1 MSTFSF
7 TEKQSLL
14 LCTLYFRKFH
24 LAVFLLQKFH
34 LAVFLLQKVSLG
46 CIFARC
52 NPCQGMIL
60 ALLDDV
66 ILQHR
71 I

>member
-14 LCTLYFRKFH
+14 LRTLYFR
-24 LAVFLLQKFH
+24 KFH

-46 CIFARC
+46 CIFASESFTWLYFCFRKFHLAVFLLVA
-52 NPCQGMIL
+52 IL
-60 ALLDDV
+60 AKA
-66 ILQHR
+66 
-71 I
+71 